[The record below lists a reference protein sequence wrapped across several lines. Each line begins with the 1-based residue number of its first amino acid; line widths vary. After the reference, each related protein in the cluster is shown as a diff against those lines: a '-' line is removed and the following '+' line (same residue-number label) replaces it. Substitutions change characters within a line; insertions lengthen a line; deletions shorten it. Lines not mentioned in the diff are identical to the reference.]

1 MRRIARREN
10 ELWRRIPGHNKSVMP
25 VLELPAALAIVAATP
40 LLFVDLRMDYLY
52 GLLNLSFSG
61 YVVATFIMVQIT
73 MMAVTL
79 YLHRDQAHR
88 ALDLHP
94 VLRHFFRFWI
104 WATSGML
111 TREWVAVHRKHHAYC
126 ETENDPHSP
135 QIYGIRKVL
144 LEGAELY
151 RIEKDK
157 PETIEKFGRGAPD
170 DWLERNVY
178 LRFKYGG
185 IVLMLIAD
193 LLFFGVPGIT
203 IFAIQMVS
211 MPLFAAGIINGIGH
225 YSGYRNFECDDAARN
240 IVPWAFLI
248 GGEELHN
255 NHHAFPTSAKFSVR
269 NWEFDIGWLYIKTF
283 QLFRLAKVRKVAPRP
298 VIERQPRPHA
308 DLENLRAIIVNRM
321 HVLRDYTKRVTLPV
335 FRTERAIAAGNSALR
350 KAKLL
355 LVRQPRL
362 LDERAKAR
370 LRDVLSD
377 NAALQTV
384 HEFRERLRE
393 LWSGANVSNEKLLAQ
408 LKEWCAEAE
417 ASGIQVLED
426 FAARLRSYQ
435 LATA

>member
-1 MRRIARREN
+1 
-10 ELWRRIPGHNKSVMP
+10 
-25 VLELPAALAIVAATP
+25 
-40 LLFVDLRMDYLY
+40 MDYLY
-52 GLLNLSFSG
+52 GVLGLSFWG
-61 YVVATFIMVQIT
+61 YVLAAFVMVQIT

-94 VLRHFFRFWI
+94 TLRHFFRFWI

-126 ETENDPHSP
+126 ETPDDPHSP

-151 RIEKDK
+151 RAEKDN
-157 PETIEKFGRGAPD
+157 PQTLEKFGRGTPD

-185 IVLMLIAD
+185 ILLTVAVD
-193 LLFFGVPGIT
+193 LLLFGVPGI
-203 IFAIQMVS
+203 IIIAVQMMS

-269 NWEFDIGWLYIKTF
+269 NWEFDIGWLYIRTF
-283 QLFRLAKVRKVAPRP
+283 QLLRLAKVRKVAPRP
-298 VIERQPRPHA
+298 VVKSRPKPHV
-308 DLENLRAIIVNRM
+308 DLDILRAVIVNRM

-335 FRTERAIAAGNSALR
+335 WKTERAVAAGNSALR
-350 KAKLL
+350 KVKIL

-362 LDERAKAR
+362 LDEHASAR
-370 LRDVLSD
+370 LREVLSH
-377 NAALQTV
+377 NAALRTV

-393 LWSGANVSNEKLLAQ
+393 LWSGAHVSNEKLLAQ
-408 LKEWCAEAE
+408 LKDWCAEAE
-417 ASGIQVLED
+417 ASGIKVLED

>member
-1 MRRIARREN
+1 MN
-10 ELWRRIPGHNKSVMP
+10 FM
-25 VLELPAALAIVAATP
+25 
-40 LLFVDLRMDYLY
+40 Y
-52 GLLNLSFSG
+52 GLLNLSFWG
-61 YVVATFIMVQIT
+61 YVITTFAMVQIT

-126 ETENDPHSP
+126 ETVNDPHSP

-151 RIEKDK
+151 RAEKDK
-157 PETIEKFGRGAPD
+157 PETLEKFGRGTPD

-185 IVLMLIAD
+185 IVLTLLAD
-193 LLFFGVPGIT
+193 LLLFGVPGII
-203 IFAIQMVS
+203 IFAVQMIS
-211 MPLFAAGIINGIGH
+211 MPLFAAGIINGLGH
-225 YSGYRNFECDDAARN
+225 FSGYRNFECDDAARN
-240 IVPWAFLI
+240 IVPWALLI

-269 NWEFDIGWLYIKTF
+269 KWEFDIGWLFIRTF
-283 QLFRLAKVRKVAPRP
+283 RIFGLAKVRKVAPRP
-298 VIERQPRPHA
+298 ILEPKPKAQA
-308 DLENLRAIIVNRM
+308 DLDNLRAIIVNRM
-321 HVLRDYTKRVTLPV
+321 HVLRDYTRQVTLPV
-335 FRTERAIAAGNSALR
+335 FKTERAVAAGNSALR
-350 KAKLL
+350 KAKTLL
-355 LVRQPRL
+355 IRQPRL
-362 LDERAKAR
+362 LDERASAR
-370 LRDVLSD
+370 LREILSD

-408 LKEWCAEAE
+408 LKQWCAEAE
-417 ASGIQVLED
+417 ASGIKVLED